1 MEYEKISK
9 MANKYILV
17 MHLVI
22 AVIFNVILIIVTL
35 VLQDYIPNKFT
46 ITINYLGISIIIFSY
61 MWAFLRTNS
70 IILNYKFRISDE
82 FVEVI
87 HGAVVVSRKMM
98 KIDKIIKIET
108 KRGIIGRIFKV
119 ACIKFSSNGSS
130 IKICYI
136 DYETIDKVESVVKKK
151 IVRDRNV

>member
-98 KIDKIIKIET
+98 KT
-108 KRGIIGRIFKV
+108 K
-119 ACIKFSSNGSS
+119 
-130 IKICYI
+130 
-136 DYETIDKVESVVKKK
+136 
-151 IVRDRNV
+151 